1 MRGSLLAV
9 AGLSA
14 LAAVAVSAD
23 EELANFPHLT
33 VDRAARCYAR
43 TQPAA
48 GYGSDGRTIVYEAA
62 AARRAVLRAFATG
75 SPAWATSVLP
85 DGEVRIRV
93 MPPARDFDSTGDTV
107 LHTFAWYAQELW
119 LRCDEIGT
127 PDPTVVQAGPWPRG
141 SRATHDHLAVAFHHG
156 GRLVQRYSTLDI
168 AGSPDRVSATISHY
182 SVVTHHEGFRTSG
195 TPASLQFGLVTHD
208 GRHLTFDAITGAIVE
223 TTAR

>member
-48 GYGSDGRTIVYEAA
+48 GYGSEGRTIVYEAA
-62 AARRAVLRAFATG
+62 AARRAALRAFATG

-127 PDPTVVQAGPWPRG
+127 PGSGLLAFGSFASGALLDAYGWDAVQYAMVPALILAAFGVVWLRARTRRA
-141 SRATHDHLAVAFHHG
+141 SRA
-156 GRLVQRYSTLDI
+156 
-168 AGSPDRVSATISHY
+168 
-182 SVVTHHEGFRTSG
+182 
-195 TPASLQFGLVTHD
+195 SL
-208 GRHLTFDAITGAIVE
+208 
-223 TTAR
+223 